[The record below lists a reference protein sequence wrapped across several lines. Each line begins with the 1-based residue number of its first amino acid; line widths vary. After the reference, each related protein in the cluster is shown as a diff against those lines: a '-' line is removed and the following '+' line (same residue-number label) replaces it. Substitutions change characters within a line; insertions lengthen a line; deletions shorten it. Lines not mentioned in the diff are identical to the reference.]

1 MKKVI
6 INVEK
11 LADPEYKYDKYY
23 NDHILWHILNT
34 LNRHK
39 IKYEL
44 DKDNNY
50 KIILYLDTN
59 VTIHVGKNLSK
70 EINFSFDE
78 HYIILYKN
86 TENKSKII
94 KLNFENHK
102 IEVEVEVD
110 FADNKIK
117 EKKKE
122 DRLKVGDIVKHFKR
136 ELLCNPGN
144 LYLYKIVGFAKHTET
159 KEPLVIYQALYEND
173 EMGVHFDL
181 YARPYDMFMSEVDHN
196 KYPLIKQK
204 YRFEKYYSDEEGK

>member
-6 INVEK
+6 ISVEK
-11 LADPEYKYDKYY
+11 IADPEYKYDKYY
-23 NDHILWHILNT
+23 NVHILWHILNT

-59 VTIHVGKNLSK
+59 VAIHVGKNLSK

-78 HYIILYKN
+78 HYIILYIN

-136 ELLCNPGN
+136 ETIYDPGN
-144 LYLYKIVGFAKHTET
+144 LYLYKIIAIAKHTET
-159 KEPLVIYQALYEND
+159 EEPLVIYQALYEND
-173 EMGVHFDL
+173 DMNVHFGV
-181 YARPYDMFMSEVDHN
+181 YARPYDMFMSEVDHE

-204 YRFEKYYSDEEGK
+204 YRFEKYYSDKEDK

>member
-23 NDHILWHILNT
+23 NVHILWHILNT

-59 VTIHVGKNLSK
+59 VAIHVGKNLSK
-70 EINFSFDE
+70 EINFGFDE

-136 ELLCNPGN
+136 ETIDNPGN
-144 LYLYKIVGFAKHTET
+144 LYLYKIIGFAKHTET

-173 EMGVHFDL
+173 MMGVHFDL
-181 YARPYDMFMSEVDHN
+181 YARPYDMFMSEVDHE

-204 YRFEKYYSDEEGK
+204 YRFEKYYSDKEDK

>member
-23 NDHILWHILNT
+23 NVHILWHILNT

-59 VTIHVGKNLSK
+59 VAIHVGKNLSK
-70 EINFSFDE
+70 EINFGFDE

-136 ELLCNPGN
+136 ETIDNPGN
-144 LYLYKIVGFAKHTET
+144 LYLYKIIGFAKHTET

-173 EMGVHFDL
+173 MMGVHFDL
-181 YARPYDMFMSEVDHN
+181 YARPYDMFMSEVDHQ
-196 KYPLIKQK
+196 KYPYIKQK

>member
-70 EINFSFDE
+70 EINFSIDE

-86 TENKSKII
+86 AENKSKII

-173 EMGVHFDL
+173 MMGVHFDL
-181 YARPYDMFMSEVDHN
+181 YARPYDMFMSEVDHQ
-196 KYPLIKQK
+196 KYPYIKQK

>member
-86 TENKSKII
+86 AENKSKII

-136 ELLCNPGN
+136 ELLRNPGN

-173 EMGVHFDL
+173 MMGVHFDL
-181 YARPYDMFMSEVDHN
+181 YARPYDMFMSEVDHE

-204 YRFEKYYSDEEGK
+204 YRFEKYYSDKEDK